1 MKILH
6 ILDHSIPLH
15 SGYTF
20 RTQAIM
26 ELQRKLGWETFQI
39 TSAKHV
45 GARAAVEI
53 VDDFSFY
60 RSPDPEGLFV
70 GLPVVKQWAVSKSL
84 EMRLNDI
91 IPQIRPD
98 ILHAHSP
105 ALNGLAA
112 LAMSKKY
119 HIPLVY
125 ECRAFWEDA
134 AVNHGT
140 AIEGGLR
147 YRISKALETHIF
159 KRADA
164 VTTICEGLRNDIIS
178 RGVKEENVT
187 VIPNAVDIDKFAYDE
202 TPDLALAQELNLAG
216 KLVLGFIGSFYAYE
230 GLLLLL
236 DALPAIIHSHPDIRL
251 LLVGSGPQIKQLK
264 EKVKAL
270 DLQQF
275 VLMTGRVPHD
285 RVQRYYKLIDILIYP
300 SFSNRSTEL
309 SAPLKP
315 LEAMAMGCIVVAS
328 DVGGHREYIRDQETG
343 YLFKA
348 GDKESLVK
356 TVLMLINGKGL
367 WEKVRKSARDYVKDE
382 RSWMKVVIKYQSVY
396 GKLVRI

>member
-1 MKILH
+1 MH

-20 RTQAIM
+20 RTQAII
-26 ELQRKLGWETFQI
+26 EEQRKFGWETFHI

-45 GARAAVEI
+45 GGRAAIET
-53 VDDFSFY
+53 VDGLEFY
-60 RSPDPEGLFV
+60 RSRDPEGVFINF
-70 GLPVVKQWAVSKSL
+70 PVINQWAIVQSL
-84 EMRLNDI
+84 EKRLDEI
-91 IPQIRPD
+91 IPLIKPD

-119 HIPLVY
+119 RIPLVY

-147 YRISKALETHIF
+147 YRISKALETYIF

-164 VTTICEGLRNDIIS
+164 VTTVCEGLRNDIIS
-178 RGVKEENVT
+178 REVKEENVT
-187 VIPNAVDIDKFAYDE
+187 VIPNAVDIEKFNYDE
-202 TPDLALAQELNLAG
+202 APDAMIAQELNLAG
-216 KLVLGFIGSFYAYE
+216 NLVLGFIGSFYTYE

-264 EKVKAL
+264 EKVKTL
-270 DLQQF
+270 GLQEF

-315 LEAMAMGCIVVAS
+315 LEAMAMGCTVVAS

-356 TVLMLINGKGL
+356 TVLMLINSKGL
-367 WEKVRKSARDYVKDE
+367 WESVRKSARNYVKNE
-382 RSWMKVVIKYQSVY
+382 RSWTAVVIKYQSVY
-396 GKLVRI
+396 EKLVHL

>member
-20 RTQAIM
+20 RTRAIL
-26 ELQRKLGWETFQI
+26 EQQRKLGWETFHI

-45 GARAAVEI
+45 GGRAAVET
-53 VDDFSFY
+53 VDGFDFY
-60 RSPDPEGLFV
+60 RSPDPEGILTNF
-70 GLPVVKQWAVSKSL
+70 PVVKQWAIVKSL
-84 EMRLNDI
+84 EVRLDEI
-91 IPQIRPD
+91 IPKVRPD
-98 ILHAHSP
+98 LLHAHSP